1 MPSDFASALRPQLL
15 DGLAATRRPLAE
27 ARTLPRAV
35 YTHDAILDLEYSHL
49 FAKRWL
55 AIAREGDLPDAGSF
69 LTFQIGGE
77 RILIVRAEDGRL
89 RAFHNVCR
97 HRGSHLIDEPCG
109 RLRGA
114 IRCPY
119 HAWTYGYDGRLTHA
133 PRTELGFDTADLG
146 LATLQLDTLAGFIF
160 VHLDNH
166 APSLGESLAEL
177 PDLSRYRLGDMKRSH
192 RIEYDVHANWKIA
205 VENYSECYHCPSVHP
220 QLSRLADLMSGHFEQ
235 GTSFNG
241 GPMQLRPGFSTMS
254 MSGYSRLGPMHGL
267 PAANTGLVHY
277 YVVYPN
283 LMLGLHPDYV
293 LVHRAWPRGPA
304 RSHIVCEWLFPPE
317 HLADPAFDSSG
328 IIEFWDVTNRQDWA
342 LCERVQR
349 GATSSGYREGPYH
362 PSERCVH
369 AFDQWYAERLGEW
382 LESCAADR
390 QEI

>member
-1 MPSDFASALRPQLL
+1 MPSDFAIGPRPQLL
-15 DGLAATRRPLAE
+15 DGLTATRRPLPE

-35 YTHDAILDLEYSHL
+35 YTDGAILDLEYRHL

-55 AIAREGDLPDAGSF
+55 AIAREEDLSDAGSF
-69 LTFQIGGE
+69 LTFEIGGE
-77 RILIVRAEDGRL
+77 RILVVRAEDGRL
-89 RAFHNVCR
+89 RAFHNICR
-97 HRGSHLIDEPCG
+97 HRGSHLIDEPRG

-133 PRTELGFDTADLG
+133 PRTDPGFATADLG
-146 LATLQLDTLAGFIF
+146 LTTLQLDTLAGFVFI
-160 VHLDNH
+160 HLDER
-166 APSLGESLAEL
+166 APSLGQSLADL
-177 PDLSRYRLGDMKRSH
+177 PDLSRYRLRDMKRAH

-220 QLSRLADLMSGHFEQ
+220 QLSRLADLMSGQFEQ
-235 GTSFNG
+235 GISFNG
-241 GPMQLRPGFSTMS
+241 GPMQLRPEFSTMS
-254 MSGYSRLGPMHGL
+254 MSGHSKSGPMQGL
-267 PAANTGLVHY
+267 PLENASLVHY

-293 LVHRAWPRGPA
+293 LVHRAWPRGPD
-304 RSHIVCEWLFPPE
+304 RTHIVCEWLFPPE
-317 HLADPAFDSSG
+317 HLADPAFDANEV
-328 IIEFWDVTNRQDWA
+328 IAFWDVTNRQDWA

-369 AFDQWYAERLGEW
+369 AFDQWYAERLSGW
-382 LESCAADR
+382 LGAT
-390 QEI
+390 QE